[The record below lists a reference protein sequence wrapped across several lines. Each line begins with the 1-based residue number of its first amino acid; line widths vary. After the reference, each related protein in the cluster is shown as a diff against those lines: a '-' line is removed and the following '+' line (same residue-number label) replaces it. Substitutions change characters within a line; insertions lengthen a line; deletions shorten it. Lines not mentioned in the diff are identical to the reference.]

1 MKNKAM
7 KKMKRKLHAKK
18 IKGNL
23 LMEMAEDIKD
33 FIEHAKVYKK
43 MKGKR

>member
-1 MKNKAM
+1 MKNRYM
-7 KKMKRKLHAKK
+7 KKMKRKLHTKK

-33 FIEHAKVYKK
+33 FVENAKIYKK
-43 MKGKR
+43 MTGKK